1 MLLTREDLPRLGITI
16 SPSTLLRLEA
26 AGQFPKRIRLGHHS
40 VAWWR
45 KKFTTTSPS
54 SRLSETSHEAAWI
67 SLSSCA

>member
-40 VAWWR
+40 VAWLA
-45 KKFTTTSPS
+45 KEIHDHIAK
-54 SRLSETSHEAAWI
+54 LAAQRD
-67 SLSSCA
+67 LA